1 MLGEK
6 KERDQRKIKPC
17 KCTEKNQSEK
27 DLWTTLH
34 FSACLCT
41 VWHVI
46 TTKKKYFRGLD
57 HIPSSELRRKY
68 FSLQKIWKL
77 SKFRL
82 WQVWPCFHSIC
93 FLHHAN
99 QWSMKQNVMFSYITQ
114 YNAVSRQNAQNTF
127 SYISHQKIHYL
138 FIQK

>member
-6 KERDQRKIKPC
+6 KKKETNAKSSHANAQRKISQKRICEPH
-17 KCTEKNQSEK
+17 CTLQLASV
-27 DLWTTLH
+27 
-34 FSACLCT
+34 LCDT
-41 VWHVI
+41 SLQQ
-46 TTKKKYFRGLD
+46 KKYFRGSD
-57 HIPSSELRRKY
+57 HISSSELRRKY
-68 FSLQKIWKL
+68 FSLQKIWTL

-82 WQVWPCFHSIC
+82 WQVWSCFHSIC

-127 SYISHQKIHYL
+127 SYISQQKIHYL